1 MRTIKGYLKVLKKND
16 LSSNR
21 FRLNEILVR
30 INENIKVS
38 YFFYFFFYC
47 LWKENGRS
55 LKWTRAALQE
65 LSQLRKAEITSA

>member
-30 INENIKVS
+30 INENTKVS
-38 YFFYFFFYC
+38 YFLTTLLPMEREWQKPEVDSC
-47 LWKENGRS
+47 CPAGVVSAKES
-55 LKWTRAALQE
+55 
-65 LSQLRKAEITSA
+65 

>member
-55 LKWTRAALQE
+55 LKWTHAALQE

>member
-16 LSSNR
+16 LSSNL

-38 YFFYFFFYC
+38 YFFYFLFFFIAYG
-47 LWKENGRS
+47 KRM
-55 LKWTRAALQE
+55 
-65 LSQLRKAEITSA
+65 AEA